1 MNYPPLYLRKN
12 SERTVRNGHPW
23 IFSGAVE
30 RRPKDADTGDIVD
43 VFDSH
48 ERFVCRGFYNKRS
61 LIRVRSLTQ
70 NASSAI
76 DQAFFEQRIAEA
88 AEFRRGTG
96 LSTVT
101 NAMRLV
107 HGESDGLPG
116 LIVDDYAGYL
126 VVQFHTAGMEKQR
139 QTVLAALDTA
149 LCPMSIFE
157 RSDVGTRRAEGLKDR
172 PTGLLAGAKPPEFVE
187 IEEHGVRLHADLY
200 RGQKTGFFLD
210 QRDNRFLL
218 QRLANGKRVL
228 NLFSYSSGFSAHALK
243 GGASHTIDVDVSS
256 QVMHS
261 ARRNLEVN
269 RLNESRADLL
279 VADVFPFVDELADR
293 GPRYDIVVV
302 DPPSLLR
309 KHSQLKQ
316 AMGVYTKL
324 NRNAFRLVV
333 DGGLLVTA
341 SCSARVSQEDFFQI
355 VRRASAGARVRTRML
370 AYNQHSADHP
380 VDPAF
385 PDGRYLKCIFARIK
399 R

>member
-149 LCPMSIFE
+149 LCPMSMFE

-256 QVMHS
+256 RVMHS
-261 ARRNLEVN
+261 ARRNLEAN
-269 RLNESRADLL
+269 RLDESRTDLL
-279 VADVFPFVDELADR
+279 VADVFPFVEELADR

-324 NRNAFRLVV
+324 NRNAFRLVA

>member
-30 RRPKDADTGDIVD
+30 RRPQDAATGDIID
-43 VFDSH
+43 VFDARGH
-48 ERFVCRGFYNKRS
+48 FVCRGFYNKRS

-70 NASSAI
+70 DPEREIDSGFFRERI
-76 DQAFFEQRIAEA
+76 DQAVAL
-88 AEFRRGTG
+88 RR
-96 LSTVT
+96 STDLAHHT

-126 VVQFHTAGMEKQR
+126 VVQFHTAGMERQR
-139 QTVLAALDTA
+139 QHILDALHSVLA
-149 LCPMSIFE
+149 PHSIYE
-157 RSDVGTRRAEGLKDR
+157 RSDVGTRRAEGLNNR
-172 PTGLLAGAKPPEFVE
+172 PTGLLAGAEPPEFVE
-187 IEEHGVRLHADLY
+187 IEEHGVRLFADLY

-218 QRLANGKRVL
+218 QRLAADKRVL

-243 GGASHTIDVDVSS
+243 GGAVSTLDVDISPQVFSAAQHNIAAHRPESS
-256 QVMHS
+256 K
-261 ARRNLEVN
+261 
-269 RLNESRADLL
+269 ADAL
-279 VADVFPFVDELADR
+279 VADVFPFVDQLADR
-293 GPRYDIVVV
+293 GPRYDVVV
-302 DPPSLLR
+302 CDPPSLLR
-309 KHSQLKQ
+309 KHNQLKQ

-324 NRNAFRLVV
+324 NRNAFRLVKN
-333 DGGLLVTA
+333 GGLLVTA
-341 SCSARVSQEDFFQI
+341 SCSSRVSQDDFFQI
-355 VRRASAGARVRTRML
+355 VRRAASGARVRTRII
-370 AYNQHSADHP
+370 AYNLHPIDHP

-385 PDGRYLKCIFARIK
+385 PDGRYLKCIFTRVW